1 MLFLLFYKIDKI
13 SSQKYKKI
21 KHNLILNRYF
31 DNIIKSYCTQKK
43 THLTFFNKK
52 VIIEK
57 ETSPNLKKKMKELRY
72 LDKYF
77 IKYKFSFSLGI
88 LITIIAQIFSLF
100 TPKLISSS
108 LEAIEK
114 FDKLS
119 SVEKSSTMVIGQY
132 REELI
137 HNVLLIIATTI
148 IAGFLTFLMR
158 QTLIVMS
165 RHIEFD
171 LKNEVFR
178 QYENLSQNFYKQN
191 RTGDLMN
198 RISEDVSKVRMYV
211 GPAVMYTINTFIRF
225 AIVIAYMYNVSP
237 RLTLYTLL
245 PLPILSY
252 AIFKLSSEIN
262 IRSTVFQQYLSK
274 VSSFT
279 QEIFS
284 GIRVIKA
291 YSLENQQQNNLIS
304 LAEESKSKSLSL
316 ARVQSLFGP
325 LMLALIGISNLVL
338 IYFGGMLYING
349 TIKSIGTIAEF
360 ILYVNMLT
368 WPVASLGWVS
378 SMVQE
383 AEASQKRLNEFLKI
397 VPDIQNNNPSSS
409 TVDGTISFENVSYT
423 YEDTNIEAL
432 KNISFTVK
440 KGETLAILGKTGSG
454 KSTLLSLISRMYDV
468 TEGQV
473 KIDGKEISQLNLFDL
488 RNSIGIVPQD
498 AFLFSDSIKN
508 NIKFGK
514 ENATDD
520 EVIAAAKSAVV
531 HDNIEGFNKGYDT
544 ILGER
549 GITLSGGQK
558 QRVSIARA
566 IIKKPEI
573 LLFDDCLSAV
583 DTETEEAILN
593 NLFEICKDK
602 TTIIVSHRVS
612 SAKNADKIIILE
624 NGKIIQQGFHNQL
637 INENGYY
644 SALYL
649 KQLSEKELL

>member
-1 MLFLLFYKIDKI
+1 
-13 SSQKYKKI
+13 
-21 KHNLILNRYF
+21 
-31 DNIIKSYCTQKK
+31 
-43 THLTFFNKK
+43 
-52 VIIEK
+52 
-57 ETSPNLKKKMKELRY
+57 MKELQY
-72 LDKYF
+72 LNKYF
-77 IKYKFSFSLGI
+77 VKYKYSFLLGI
-88 LITIIAQIFSLF
+88 IITIVAQFFSLF
-100 TPKLISSS
+100 TPKLISKSFTIIES
-108 LEAIEK
+108 FAKDKTVTKAI
-114 FDKLS
+114 
-119 SVEKSSTMVIGQY
+119 IQQ
-132 REELI
+132 ELVSNI
-137 HNVLLIIATTI
+137 LLIIATTI

-171 LKNEVFR
+171 LKNEVFK

-211 GPAVMYTINTFIRF
+211 GPAVMYTINTIIRF
-225 AIVIAYMYNVSP
+225 TIVIVYMVNVSP
-237 RLTLYTLL
+237 RLTLFTLL

-252 AIFKLSSEIN
+252 AIFKISSEIN
-262 IRSTVFQQYLSK
+262 KRSTIFQQYLSK

-291 YSLENQQQNNLIS
+291 YSLEDQHQNNMIDLS
-304 LAEESKSKSLSL
+304 NESKHKSLSL
-316 ARVQSLFGP
+316 AKVQALFGP
-325 LMLALIGISNLVL
+325 LMMALIGISNLVV
-338 IYFGGMLYING
+338 IYFGGLMYING

-383 AEASQKRLNEFLKI
+383 AEASQKRINEFLKI
-397 VPDIQNNNPSSS
+397 VPEIQNNTSEKSIIE
-409 TVDGTISFENVSYT
+409 GAISFENVSYI
-423 YEDTNIEAL
+423 YEDTNIKAL
-432 KNISFTVK
+432 QDISFTVH

-454 KSTLLSLISRMYDV
+454 KSTIISLISRLYDV
-468 TEGQV
+468 SEGQIT
-473 KIDGKEISQLNLFDL
+473 IDKKEISKVNLFDL

-498 AFLFSDSIKN
+498 AFLFSDTIKN

-514 ENATDD
+514 EDATDD
-520 EVIAAAKSAVV
+520 EIEAVAKSAVV
-531 HDNIEGFNKGYDT
+531 HDNIIGFSKQYDT

-566 IIKKPEI
+566 IIKNPKI

-593 NLFEICKDK
+593 NLEEICRDK

-612 SAKNADKIIILE
+612 SAKNANRIIILDE
-624 NGKIIQQGFHNQL
+624 GRIIEQGSHNQL
-637 INENGYY
+637 INQDGYY
-644 SALYL
+644 AALYL
-649 KQLSEKELL
+649 KQLSEKELQ

>member
-1 MLFLLFYKIDKI
+1 
-13 SSQKYKKI
+13 
-21 KHNLILNRYF
+21 
-31 DNIIKSYCTQKK
+31 
-43 THLTFFNKK
+43 
-52 VIIEK
+52 
-57 ETSPNLKKKMKELRY
+57 MKELSY
-72 LDKYF
+72 LNKYF
-77 IKYKFSFSLGI
+77 IKYKYSFSLGI

-100 TPKLISSS
+100 TPKLISKS
-108 LEAIEK
+108 LNAIEK
-114 FDKLS
+114 FDKLPETQQAS
-119 SVEKSSTMVIGQY
+119 QVIIHSY
-132 REELI
+132 RQDLI
-137 HNVLLIIATTI
+137 HNALLIIATTI
-148 IAGFLTFLMR
+148 VAGFLTFLMR

-171 LKNEVFR
+171 LKNEVFK

-225 AIVIAYMYNVSP
+225 AIVIIYMYNVSP
-237 RLTLYTLL
+237 LLTLYTIL

-252 AIFKLSSEIN
+252 CIFKLSSEIN
-262 IRSTVFQQYLSK
+262 KRSTTFQQYLSK
-274 VSSFT
+274 VSSFS

-291 YSLENQQQNNLIS
+291 YSLENQHQNNMVA
-304 LAEESKSKSLSL
+304 LADESKKKSLDL
-316 ARVQSLFGP
+316 AKVQSLFGP
-325 LMLALIGISNLVL
+325 LMIALIGISNLVV
-338 IYFGGMLYING
+338 IYFGGVMYING
-349 TIKSIGTIAEF
+349 TIQNIGTIAEF

-397 VPDIQNNNPSSS
+397 EPEIKNKNHGASDIQGN
-409 TVDGTISFENVSYT
+409 IAFENVSYT
-423 YEDTNIEAL
+423 YEDTNIKAL
-432 KNISFTVK
+432 KNVSFTVK

-454 KSTLLSLISRMYDV
+454 KSTILSLISRLYDV
-468 TEGQV
+468 TDGRIT
-473 KIDGKEISQLNLFDL
+473 IDQNEISSLNLNDL
-488 RNSIGIVPQD
+488 RNNIGIVPQD
-498 AFLFSDSIKN
+498 AFLFSDTIKN
-508 NIKFGK
+508 NIKFGNQ
-514 ENATDD
+514 NATDE
-520 EVIAAAKSAVV
+520 EVIEASKSAVV
-531 HDNIEGFNKGYDT
+531 HDNIIAFNKQYDT

-566 IIKKPEI
+566 IIKNPAI

-583 DTETEEAILN
+583 DTETEETILS
-593 NLFEICKDK
+593 NLFEICKNK

-624 NGKIIQQGFHNQL
+624 DGKIIQQGSHNQL
-637 INENGYY
+637 INQEGYY
-644 SALYL
+644 ASLYL

>member
-1 MLFLLFYKIDKI
+1 
-13 SSQKYKKI
+13 
-21 KHNLILNRYF
+21 
-31 DNIIKSYCTQKK
+31 
-43 THLTFFNKK
+43 
-52 VIIEK
+52 
-57 ETSPNLKKKMKELRY
+57 MKELSY
-72 LDKYF
+72 LNKYF
-77 IKYKFSFSLGI
+77 VKYKYSFSLGI
-88 LITIIAQIFSLF
+88 VFTIIAQIFMLF
-100 TPKLISSS
+100 TPKLISQSFKVIETFSKDKSVSS
-108 LEAIEK
+108 A
-114 FDKLS
+114 
-119 SVEKSSTMVIGQY
+119 VIKD
-132 REELI
+132 ELI
-137 HNVLLIIATTI
+137 SNILLIIATTI

-171 LKNEVFR
+171 LKNEVFK

-211 GPAVMYTINTFIRF
+211 GPAVMYSINTIIRF
-225 AIVIAYMYNVSP
+225 TIVIVYMYNVSP

-245 PLPILSY
+245 PLPLLSY
-252 AIFKLSSEIN
+252 GIFKLSSEIN
-262 IRSTVFQQYLSK
+262 KRSTIFQQYLSK

-284 GIRVIKA
+284 GVRVIKA
-291 YSLENQQQNNLIS
+291 YSLEEQHQNNMEN
-304 LAEESKSKSLSL
+304 LALESKNKSLNL
-316 ARVQSLFGP
+316 AKVQSLFGP
-325 LMLALIGISNLVL
+325 LMIALIGISNLAV
-338 IYFGGMLYING
+338 IYFGGIMYIDG

-397 VPDIQNNNPSSS
+397 EPEIKNNNKNKSEIEGS
-409 TVDGTISFENVSYT
+409 IAFENVSFT
-423 YEDTNIEAL
+423 YNDTKIEAL
-432 KNISFTVK
+432 KDISFTIK
-440 KGETLAILGKTGSG
+440 KGETIAILGKTGSG
-454 KSTLLSLISRMYDV
+454 KSSLLSLISRLYD
-468 TEGQV
+468 TTSGSI
-473 KIDGKEISQLNLFDL
+473 KIDQQEIGSLNLFDL

-514 ENATDD
+514 ENATDE
-520 EVIAAAKSAVV
+520 EVKAAAKSAVV
-531 HDNIEGFNKGYDT
+531 HKNIMGFNKQYDT
-544 ILGER
+544 VLGER

-566 IIKKPEI
+566 IIKNPPI

-602 TTIIVSHRVS
+602 TTLIVSHRVS
-612 SAKNADKIIILE
+612 SAKNADTILILE
-624 NGKIIQQGFHNQL
+624 DGKIIQQGSHNQL
-637 INENGYY
+637 INQEGYY
-644 SALYL
+644 KSLYI

>member
-1 MLFLLFYKIDKI
+1 
-13 SSQKYKKI
+13 
-21 KHNLILNRYF
+21 
-31 DNIIKSYCTQKK
+31 
-43 THLTFFNKK
+43 
-52 VIIEK
+52 
-57 ETSPNLKKKMKELRY
+57 MKELRY

-77 IKYKFSFSLGI
+77 LKYKYSFSLGI
-88 LITIIAQIFSLF
+88 VITIVAQIFSLF

-114 FDKLS
+114 FDQLS
-119 SVEKSSTMVIGQY
+119 SIEKASTLVI
-132 REELI
+132 RDFKEELI

-211 GPAVMYTINTFIRF
+211 GPAVMYSINTFIRF

-237 RLTLYTLL
+237 TLTLYTLL
-245 PLPILSY
+245 PLPLLSY
-252 AIFKLSSEIN
+252 AIFKVSSEIN
-262 IRSTVFQQYLSK
+262 KRSTIFQQYLSK
-274 VSSFT
+274 ISSFT

-291 YSLENQQQNNLIS
+291 YSLENQQQNNLVD
-304 LAEESKSKSLSL
+304 LAEESKSKSLNL

-325 LMLALIGISNLVL
+325 LMLALIGVSNLAV
-338 IYFGGMLYING
+338 IYFGGMLYIDA

-397 VPDIQNNNPSSS
+397 VPDIQNKNENTSKIE
-409 TVDGTISFENVSYT
+409 GHIAFENVSYT
-423 YEDTNIEAL
+423 YQDTNIEAL
-432 KNISFTVK
+432 QNISFTVK
-440 KGETLAILGKTGSG
+440 KGETLAILGNTGSG
-454 KSTLLSLISRMYDV
+454 KSTVLALISRMYDV
-468 TEGQV
+468 TNGQL

-514 ENATDD
+514 ENASDD
-520 EVIAAAKSAVV
+520 EVFQAVKNAVV

-544 ILGER
+544 VLGER

-566 IIKKPEI
+566 IIKNPEI

-602 TTIIVSHRVS
+602 TTIVVSHRIS

-624 NGKIIQQGFHNQL
+624 NGKIIQQGTHNQL
-637 INENGYY
+637 INQEGYY
-644 SALYL
+644 AALYL
-649 KQLSEKELL
+649 KQLSEKEL

>member
-1 MLFLLFYKIDKI
+1 
-13 SSQKYKKI
+13 
-21 KHNLILNRYF
+21 
-31 DNIIKSYCTQKK
+31 
-43 THLTFFNKK
+43 
-52 VIIEK
+52 
-57 ETSPNLKKKMKELRY
+57 
-72 LDKYF
+72 
-77 IKYKFSFSLGI
+77 
-88 LITIIAQIFSLF
+88 
-100 TPKLISSS
+100 
-108 LEAIEK
+108 
-114 FDKLS
+114 
-119 SVEKSSTMVIGQY
+119 
-132 REELI
+132 
-137 HNVLLIIATTI
+137 
-148 IAGFLTFLMR
+148 
-158 QTLIVMS
+158 
-165 RHIEFD
+165 
-171 LKNEVFR
+171 
-178 QYENLSQNFYKQN
+178 
-191 RTGDLMN
+191 
-198 RISEDVSKVRMYV
+198 
-211 GPAVMYTINTFIRF
+211 
-225 AIVIAYMYNVSP
+225 
-237 RLTLYTLL
+237 
-245 PLPILSY
+245 
-252 AIFKLSSEIN
+252 
-262 IRSTVFQQYLSK
+262 
-274 VSSFT
+274 
-279 QEIFS
+279 
-284 GIRVIKA
+284 
-291 YSLENQQQNNLIS
+291 
-304 LAEESKSKSLSL
+304 
-316 ARVQSLFGP
+316 
-325 LMLALIGISNLVL
+325 MLALIGISNLVV

-583 DTETEEAILN
+583 DTGTEEAILN

>member
-1 MLFLLFYKIDKI
+1 
-13 SSQKYKKI
+13 
-21 KHNLILNRYF
+21 
-31 DNIIKSYCTQKK
+31 
-43 THLTFFNKK
+43 
-52 VIIEK
+52 
-57 ETSPNLKKKMKELRY
+57 MKELQY
-72 LDKYF
+72 LNKYF
-77 IKYKFSFSLGI
+77 VKYKYSFLGI
-88 LITIIAQIFSLF
+88 IITIVAQIFSLF
-100 TPKLISSS
+100 TPKLISKSFTIIES
-108 LEAIEK
+108 FAKDKTVTKAI
-114 FDKLS
+114 
-119 SVEKSSTMVIGQY
+119 IQH
-132 REELI
+132 ELVSNI
-137 HNVLLIIATTI
+137 LLIIATTI

-171 LKNEVFR
+171 LKNEVFK

-211 GPAVMYTINTFIRF
+211 GPAVMYTINTIIRF
-225 AIVIAYMYNVSP
+225 TIVIIYMINVSP

-252 AIFKLSSEIN
+252 AIFKISSEIN
-262 IRSTVFQQYLSK
+262 KRSTIFQQYLSK

-291 YSLENQQQNNLIS
+291 YSLEDQHQNNMIDLS
-304 LAEESKSKSLSL
+304 NESKHKSLSL
-316 ARVQSLFGP
+316 AKVQALFGP
-325 LMLALIGISNLVL
+325 LMMALIGISNLVV
-338 IYFGGMLYING
+338 IYFGGLMYING

-383 AEASQKRLNEFLKI
+383 AEASQKRINEFLKI
-397 VPDIQNNNPSSS
+397 VPEIQNNTSKKSIIE
-409 TVDGTISFENVSYT
+409 GAISFENVSYI
-423 YEDTNIEAL
+423 YEDTNIKAL
-432 KNISFTVK
+432 QDISFTVH

-454 KSTLLSLISRMYDV
+454 KSTIISLISRLYDV
-468 TEGQV
+468 SEGQIT
-473 KIDGKEISQLNLFDL
+473 IDKKEISKVNLFDL

-498 AFLFSDSIKN
+498 AFLFSDTIKN

-514 ENATDD
+514 EDATDD
-520 EVIAAAKSAVV
+520 EIEAVAKSAVV
-531 HDNIEGFNKGYDT
+531 HDNIIGFSKQYDT

-566 IIKKPEI
+566 IIKNPKI

-593 NLFEICKDK
+593 NLEEICRDK

-612 SAKNADKIIILE
+612 SAKNADRIIILDE
-624 NGKIIQQGFHNQL
+624 GRIIEQGSHNQL
-637 INENGYY
+637 LNQEGYY
-644 SALYL
+644 AALYL
-649 KQLSEKELL
+649 KQLSEKELQ

>member
-1 MLFLLFYKIDKI
+1 
-13 SSQKYKKI
+13 
-21 KHNLILNRYF
+21 
-31 DNIIKSYCTQKK
+31 
-43 THLTFFNKK
+43 
-52 VIIEK
+52 
-57 ETSPNLKKKMKELRY
+57 MKELQY
-72 LDKYF
+72 LNKYF
-77 IKYKFSFSLGI
+77 VKYKYSFLIGI
-88 LITIIAQIFSLF
+88 VITIIGQIFSLF
-100 TPKLISSS
+100 TPKLISKSFT
-108 LEAIEK
+108 AIEAFAK
-114 FDKLS
+114 DKTITN
-119 SVEKSSTMVIGQY
+119 EVIKQ
-132 REELI
+132 ELI
-137 HNVLLIIATTI
+137 SNILLVIATTI

-211 GPAVMYTINTFIRF
+211 GPAVMYSINTLIRF
-225 AIVIAYMYNVSP
+225 AIVIGYMFAVSP

-252 AIFKLSSEIN
+252 AIFKISSEIN
-262 IRSTVFQQYLSK
+262 KRSTVFQQYLSK
-274 VSSFT
+274 VSSFS

-291 YSLENQQQNNLIS
+291 YSLEDQHHKNMIALS
-304 LAEESKSKSLSL
+304 DESKSKSLSL
-316 ARVQSLFGP
+316 GKIQALFGP
-325 LMLALIGISNLVL
+325 LMLALIGISNLVV
-338 IYFGGMLYING
+338 IYFGGLMYING

-383 AEASQKRLNEFLKI
+383 AEASQKRINEFLKF
-397 VPDIQNNNPSSS
+397 VPEIKNKNPEHSII
-409 TVDGTISFENVSYT
+409 DGAISFENVSYT
-423 YEDTNIEAL
+423 YEDTNIKAL
-432 KNISFTVK
+432 QDVSFTIQ

-454 KSTLLSLISRMYDV
+454 KSTIVSLISRLYEV
-468 TEGQV
+468 TEGQITV
-473 KIDGKEISQLNLFDL
+473 DEKEISKVNLYDL

-498 AFLFSDSIKN
+498 AFLFSDTIKN

-514 ENATDD
+514 ENATDE
-520 EVIAAAKSAVV
+520 EVEDAAKSAVV
-531 HDNIEGFNKGYDT
+531 HDNIINFNKQYET

-566 IIKKPEI
+566 IIKNPKI

-593 NLFEICKDK
+593 NLQEICKDK

-612 SAKNADKIIILE
+612 SAKNADKIIILDE
-624 NGKIIQQGFHNQL
+624 GRIIEQGSHNQL
-637 INENGYY
+637 LNQEGYY
-644 SALYL
+644 AALYL
-649 KQLSEKELL
+649 KQLSEKELQ

>member
-1 MLFLLFYKIDKI
+1 
-13 SSQKYKKI
+13 
-21 KHNLILNRYF
+21 
-31 DNIIKSYCTQKK
+31 
-43 THLTFFNKK
+43 
-52 VIIEK
+52 
-57 ETSPNLKKKMKELRY
+57 MKELRY

-77 IKYKFSFSLGI
+77 IKYKYSFLLGI
-88 LITIIAQIFSLF
+88 VITIVAQIFSLF
-100 TPKLISSS
+100 TPKLISKSFKV
-108 LEAIEK
+108 IESFSK
-114 FDKLS
+114 DKTIAK
-119 SVEKSSTMVIGQY
+119 SVIQQ
-132 REELI
+132 ELI
-137 HNVLLIIATTI
+137 SNILLIIATTI

-178 QYENLSQNFYKQN
+178 QYENLSLNFYKKN

-225 AIVIAYMYNVSP
+225 TIVIVYMYNVSP
-237 RLTLYTLL
+237 RLTLYTIL
-245 PLPILSY
+245 PLPVLSY
-252 AIFKLSSEIN
+252 CIFKLSSQIN
-262 IRSTVFQQYLSK
+262 KRSTIFQQYLSK

-291 YSLENQQQNNLIS
+291 YSLEDQHQNNLVE
-304 LAEESKSKSLSL
+304 LANESKSKSLDL
-316 ARVQSLFGP
+316 AKVQSLFGP
-325 LMLALIGISNLVL
+325 LMLALIGISNLVV
-338 IYFGGMLYING
+338 IYFGGLMYING

-383 AEASQKRLNEFLKI
+383 AEASQKRINEFLKI
-397 VPDIQNNNPSSS
+397 EPEIKNKNRKKSVIH
-409 TVDGTISFENVSYT
+409 GAISFENVSYT
-423 YEDTNIEAL
+423 YEDTNIKAL
-432 KNISFTVK
+432 QNVSFLVK

-454 KSTLLSLISRMYDV
+454 KSTILSLISRLYDV
-468 TEGQV
+468 SDGKIT
-473 KIDGKEISQLNLFDL
+473 IDGNEISTLNLYDL

-514 ENATDD
+514 ENATDE
-520 EVIAAAKSAVV
+520 EVVLAAKSAVV
-531 HDNIEGFNKGYDT
+531 HDNIMGFNKQYDI

-566 IIKKPEI
+566 IIKNPAI
-573 LLFDDCLSAV
+573 LLLDDCLSAV

-593 NLFEICKDK
+593 NLNEICKDK

-624 NGKIIQQGFHNQL
+624 DGKIIEQGSHNQL
-637 INENGYY
+637 INQEGYY
-644 SALYL
+644 ASLYL
-649 KQLSEKELL
+649 KQLSEKEMQ